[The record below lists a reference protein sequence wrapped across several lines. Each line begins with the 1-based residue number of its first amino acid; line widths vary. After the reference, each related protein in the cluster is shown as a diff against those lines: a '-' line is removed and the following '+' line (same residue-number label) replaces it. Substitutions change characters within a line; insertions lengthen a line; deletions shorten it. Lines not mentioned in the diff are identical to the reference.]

1 MNFKERVERERKI
14 EDKMRTR
21 SMEIMRKV
29 AINGR

>member
-14 EDKMRTR
+14 EDEMRTR

-29 AINGR
+29 VINGR